1 MSGEPLTEGIDAVE
15 YGRFAGPPSR
25 PDLERYCFLDDV
37 DRQLIAKRRGDANRL
52 GFSLQL
58 VTLRYIGTFLAD
70 PLDVPTEVVDYL
82 AEQLGISDPS
92 CLKAYIGREKTRFE
106 HQWEIAREYGWRDFA
121 DAENELARWI
131 DDRAWITGDGP
142 GTVFDAAVGW
152 LRERQVVLPAASTLA
167 RLVGRVGEEATERFW
182 DALAT
187 IPTPAP
193 ESVTNRGRHE
203 FADPC

>member
-92 CLKAYIGREKTRFE
+92 CLKAYMGREKTRFE
-106 HQWEIAREYGWRDFA
+106 HQWEIAREYGCGTSPTPRMSSLGGSTTGPGSPATAPGRSLTPRLAGCGSVRWCCRQPA
-121 DAENELARWI
+121 RSHGWWAGLARRPRS
-131 DDRAWITGDGP
+131 DSG
-142 GTVFDAAVGW
+142 
-152 LRERQVVLPAASTLA
+152 
-167 RLVGRVGEEATERFW
+167 

-187 IPTPAP
+187 IPTPAH
-193 ESVTNRGRHE
+193 ESGTNRGRHE